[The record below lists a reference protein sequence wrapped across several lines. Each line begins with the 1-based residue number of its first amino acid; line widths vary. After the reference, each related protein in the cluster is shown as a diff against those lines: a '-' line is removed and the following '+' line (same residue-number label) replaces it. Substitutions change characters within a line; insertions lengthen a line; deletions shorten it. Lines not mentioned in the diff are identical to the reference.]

1 VKHYRNVRWMGVLA
15 ALCAVQLACGERQD
29 AQYGQAG
36 AGDTGLLQEQGQQVQ
51 LTGCVERGVIPGSF
65 MLTSVRMDGQQA
77 ATGDL
82 RPLPGM
88 TDEQGRPIGRDQQ
101 AEGPGAAARGTSGM
115 TDAEGRPMGHG
126 QPDQFGGEQAIHD
139 TYTLRAVDGTNLGEY
154 VGQRVAVEGRL
165 IRNQAHDGRDVGT
178 TGTTGTDDHA
188 AAGTTQEPG
197 TTAGQPG
204 TGMAAAGAAMP
215 MQQLA
220 AEHIE
225 VVDGACGTGGEAE
238 IGGGEGP
245 QRP

>member
-15 ALCAVQLACGERQD
+15 ALCAVQLGCGERQD
-29 AQYGQAG
+29 ARYGQAG

-77 ATGDL
+77 ATVDP

-115 TDAEGRPMGHG
+115 TDTEGRPMGQG
-126 QPDQFGGEQAIHD
+126 QPGQFGGQQPVHD

-154 VGQRVAVEGRL
+154 IGQRVAVEGRL
-165 IRNQAHDGRDVGT
+165 IQNQANDGRDMGA
-178 TGTTGTDDHA
+178 TGTTGAGDQ
-188 AAGTTQEPG
+188 AGTGPAQE
-197 TTAGQPG
+197 PG
-204 TGMAAAGAAMP
+204 TGMAAAGASMP

-225 VVDGACGTGGEAE
+225 IVDGACGTGGEAE
-238 IGGGEGP
+238 IGGGEAP
-245 QRP
+245 RRP